1 MNANSNQQIRINGV
15 QYRLQYR
22 RCGKPGCKCNTGQ
35 GHGPYWYSYDGNS
48 AAKYV
53 GAKLPESVIAHVEL
67 LQKSG
72 PRLKAIKAKVTK
84 QRDEAYQE
92 YLRHDRE
99 LTALRNLEAG
109 EYTASEILKQLGLAQ
124 FNGQGK

>member
-1 MNANSNQQIRINGV
+1 MNDQIKVNGV
-15 QYRLQYR
+15 QYRQQYR
-22 RCGKPGCKCNTGQ
+22 RCGKPGCKCNTGE

-48 AAKYV
+48 PAKYV
-53 GAKLPESVIAHVEL
+53 GAKLPESVTAHVAL
-67 LQKSG
+67 LKKSL
-72 PRLKAIKAKVTK
+72 PKLKTIKVKIAK

-109 EYTASEILKQLGLAQ
+109 EYTASEILKQLGLAEL
-124 FNGQGK
+124 NGHS